1 VKEFVNGSSDW
12 WFIEFGLGKL
22 ILGFH
27 SVSSYQIWVRNF
39 FSSFSNKEAWK
50 GVFLDL
56 RLFKFVFQHYI
67 HGYIFNIFS
76 TNLHLIYFQLNINLI
91 HWNFNPIIEYCN
103 KVLNKCIFWL
113 IMHIL
118 LLFSLEVCNNFR
130 VHMSELNVAMGC
142 IS

>member
-1 VKEFVNGSSDW
+1 VKEFVDSSSNW
-12 WFIEFGLGKL
+12 WFIKIVLDRL

-27 SVSSYQIWVRNF
+27 SVSSYQEICLAHFQNR
-39 FSSFSNKEAWK
+39 EARK
-50 GVFLDL
+50 GVFSDL

-67 HGYIFNIFS
+67 HEYIFNIFF

-91 HWNFNPIIEYCN
+91 HWNLNPILEYCN
-103 KVLNKCIFWL
+103 KVLNKCISWL
-113 IMHIL
+113 ILHIL

-130 VHMSELNVAMGC
+130 VHMSELNVAMGY